1 MPAPDNA
8 ASGSSIPAPDYQR
21 VFEAVPTPCVILD
34 RRFNIV
40 GANDA
45 YLQNTLT
52 SLPDILSRP
61 IFDLFPD
68 NPDDAGA
75 TDVANLRAS
84 LERVLASRQPDPMP
98 VQRYDVRRTPEQGG
112 GFEERYWSPLN
123 VPVLDEW
130 GEVTYLLHRVENV
143 TDFVRLSHD
152 AAQFAND
159 RQAWQARVEAL
170 EMEMFQR
177 AGERHEIMMQL
188 RNSEQTLRLAQQIG
202 RIGTFK
208 WDIVRNEVHWSPE
221 IAALYG
227 LPGEPFKAALNEWC
241 DLIHPD
247 ERPVI
252 EALIGEAMQ
261 SGTFEAEWR
270 VIWPDG
276 SVRWVAGRA
285 EVHRDDEGRPH
296 TMLGVNIDITDRKTA
311 EEITRQVALHDPLTG
326 LPNRAL
332 LGEFSEH
339 LLATLRRRGR
349 KAAFLF
355 IDLDRFKPINDTYGH
370 DAGDAVLKDFATRL
384 TQRLRGEDLVGRIG
398 GDEFVTIL
406 AHVHGEHDVA
416 AIASHLLDDLGRP
429 YLACGVE
436 VELATSIG
444 ISLFPRDGNDVEE
457 LMRCADMAMYA
468 AKRLECNAFR
478 FFRPEL
484 DVDRPP
490 QPPPET

>member
-1 MPAPDNA
+1 MFDAL
-8 ASGSSIPAPDYQR
+8 
-21 VFEAVPTPCVILD
+21 PTPCLILD

-45 YLQNTLT
+45 YLLQTLT
-52 SLPDILSRP
+52 RLPEILGRP
-61 IFDLFPD
+61 IFDLFPA
-68 NPDDAGA
+68 PPVAAGA
-75 TDVANLRAS
+75 ADGASLRAS
-84 LERVLASRQPDPMP
+84 LERALVSRQPDPMP
-98 VQRYDVRRTPEQGG
+98 MQRYTLRRPPEQGG

-123 VPVLDEW
+123 VPMLDEW
-130 GEVTYLLHRVENV
+130 GEVAYLLHRVENV
-143 TDFVRLSHD
+143 T
-152 AAQFAND
+152 
-159 RQAWQARVEAL
+159 
-170 EMEMFQR
+170 
-177 AGERHEIMMQL
+177 EIVLQL

-227 LPGEPFKAALNEWC
+227 LPVEPFKDALSKWC

-247 ERPVI
+247 ERPAI
-252 EALIGEAMQ
+252 EALVGEALQ
-261 SGTFEAEWR
+261 SGIFEAEWR

-276 SVRWVAGRA
+276 SVHWIAGRA
-285 EVHRDDEGRPH
+285 EVHRDDAGRPH

-311 EEITRQVALHDPLTG
+311 EEMTRQVALHDPLTG

-332 LGEFSEH
+332 LGEFAEH
-339 LLATLRRRGR
+339 LLATLRRRRR
-349 KAAFLF
+349 KAALLF

-370 DAGDAVLKDFATRL
+370 DAGDAVLKDFAKRL
-384 TQRLRGEDLVGRIG
+384 THRLRGEDLVGRIG

-406 AHVHGEHDVA
+406 AHVHGEHDVG

-436 VELATSIG
+436 VALATSIG
-444 ISLFPRDGNDVEE
+444 ISLFPRDGNDVDT
-457 LMRCADMAMYA
+457 LIRRADMAMYE
-468 AKRLECNAFR
+468 AKRLQCNAYR

-484 DVDRPP
+484 DLDRPP
-490 QPPPET
+490 PPPPAN